1 VDIMVKKALPL
12 LIVAFAIFYVLAQPK
27 GAGDAV
33 QSASGV
39 AAEGFRQLAR
49 FVTALFT

>member
-1 VDIMVKKALPL
+1 VDIMAKKALPL

>member
-1 VDIMVKKALPL
+1 MAKKALPL